1 MQTNIYDDNFI
12 NEIKK
17 NYTISDLK
25 SQIGDNKHMI
35 AVMRDIDGELIID
48 DYITEIKLL
57 ENELKQRNK

>member
-25 SQIGDNKHMI
+25 SQIDDTKHMI
-35 AVMRDIDGELIID
+35 AVMRDIDGEMLID